1 MQWLVLK
8 SWFLIAYLDCV
19 MHFDNFKRLHHMV
32 RTQEMNARTSSEDGV
47 HRVCRA
53 VDLAC
58 ALYFKRV
65 LCLQR
70 SAATTIMLRRNGAK
84 AELVIGAQLIPFRS
98 HAWVEIDGQVV
109 NDKPYLS
116 QIFQLLDRL

>member
-1 MQWLVLK
+1 MSRLVLM
-8 SWFLIAYLDCV
+8 SWILLAYLDCV
-19 MHFDNFKRLHHMV
+19 MHIGDFKRLHSIV
-32 RTQEMNARTSSEDGV
+32 RTQKMKARATGDD
-47 HRVCRA
+47 RVQRLCRA

-70 SAATTIMLRRNGAK
+70 SAATTILLRRNGSK
-84 AELVIGAQLIPFRS
+84 AELVIGAQLLPFRS

-109 NDKPYLS
+109 NDKPYLP
-116 QIFQLLDRL
+116 QVFHLLDRL

>member
-8 SWFLIAYLDCV
+8 SWVLLAYLDCI
-19 MHFDNFKRLHHMV
+19 MHLGDFRRLHQIV
-32 RTQEMNARTSSEDGV
+32 RTQEIKAGTTRDDCV
-47 HRVCRA
+47 QRLCRA
-53 VDLAC
+53 IDLAC

-70 SAATTIMLRRNGAK
+70 AAATTILLRRNGAK

-98 HAWVEIDGQVV
+98 HAWVEIDRAVV
-109 NDKPYLS
+109 NDKPYLP
-116 QIFQLLDRL
+116 QVFQLLDRL

>member
-1 MQWLVLK
+1 MQWMVLK
-8 SWFLIAYLDCV
+8 GWILLAYLDCV
-19 MHFDNFKRLHHMV
+19 MHLGDFKRLHRIV
-32 RTQEMNARTSSEDGV
+32 RAQQMNAKTTSDDRV
-47 HRVCRA
+47 PRVCRA

-70 SAATTIMLRRNGAK
+70 SAATTILLRRDGKK

-98 HAWVEIDGQVV
+98 HAWVEIDGQVI
-109 NDKPYLS
+109 NDKPHLP
-116 QIFQLLDRL
+116 QVFQLLDRL